1 MSRTNRATA
10 VLVFAKAPQPGA
22 VKTRLIPLLGA
33 EGAAALHARLIK
45 HTLGVAREAA
55 LGRLE
60 LHGAPAPDPFLEY
73 CAERYNATLIEQC
86 DGDLGTRMYSAFDS
100 ALAGAGS
107 AILIGSDC
115 PALTARHL
123 RHAARALS
131 AGDDAVLIPAEDGG
145 YAMMGLR
152 RCDKSLFTGIAWSS
166 PQVMEQTRARLKR
179 LGWRWTELETLW
191 DVDRPADYERL
202 TASGLLDNPVNARA

>member
-1 MSRTNRATA
+1 M
-10 VLVFAKAPQPGA
+10 LVFAKAPQPGA

-60 LHGAPAPDPFLEY
+60 LHGAPARDPFLEY
-73 CAERYNATLIEQC
+73 CAEGYNATLIEQC

-100 ALAGAGS
+100 ALASVGS
-107 AILIGSDC
+107 AILIGADC

-131 AGDDAVLIPAEDGG
+131 AADDAVLIPAEDGG

-166 PQVMEQTRARLKR
+166 PQVMEQTRTRLKR

-202 TASGLLDNPVNARA
+202 KASGFLDNPVNARA